1 MKYERPELTPLAF
14 AADAIQ
20 GSTIKALTQFMDSK
34 SPATSTAY
42 EADE

>member
-20 GSTIKALTQFMDSK
+20 GSKNKALTMFSDSRQ
-34 SPATSTAY
+34 PATSAAY